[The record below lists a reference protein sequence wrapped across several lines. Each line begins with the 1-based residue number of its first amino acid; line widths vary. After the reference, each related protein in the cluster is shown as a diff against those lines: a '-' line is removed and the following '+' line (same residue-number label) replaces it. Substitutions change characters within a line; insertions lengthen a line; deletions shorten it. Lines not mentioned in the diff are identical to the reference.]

1 MSDNSNKDAGGDDR
15 GRNPRNVKDLLK
27 ICAEASSNSESTD
40 EVRSFETMTK
50 EVVFTLSLEAFK
62 NGSVPCTFYSTST
75 FLS

>member
-1 MSDNSNKDAGGDDR
+1 MSDNSNKESGGDDR

-50 EVVFTLSLEAFK
+50 EVVFTL
-62 NGSVPCTFYSTST
+62 GV
-75 FLS
+75 